1 MRILIRE
8 DCFKPKSKNRIK
20 ILFQGRGPGNGVYRI
35 SDATLTQRSNQSLNI
50 VKDSEVKSIYCDKQ
64 KSFDVPEEG
73 IITDELE
80 IR

>member
-1 MRILIRE
+1 MRVLIRE
-8 DCFKPKSKNRIK
+8 EFFALKPINRIS
-20 ILFQGRGPGNGVYRI
+20 IRFQGRGTGNGVYRI

-50 VKDSEVKSIYCDKQ
+50 VKDSEVRSIFCDGER
-64 KSFDVPEEG
+64 SFDVPEMG